1 MLAQA
6 HEEANGFPLLL
17 QPLLHCSSCMH
28 QTATL
33 VLQVLLLDE
42 LTTFLDSADQQGVLK
57 AVKGLVGSQGSESV
71 TALWVSMFLHL
82 ATDTCASS
90 CNANLSALHVLHVW
104 MHTRTCQ
111 NQLWLG
117 PSASTAS
124 ADISYSKK
132 TNRNC
137 ICCLKLS

>member
-71 TALWVSMFLHL
+71 TALWVSTFLHL
-82 ATDTCASS
+82 ATDTCAK
-90 CNANLSALHVLHVW
+90 CCALVPLVA
-104 MHTRTCQ
+104 MPTCQ
-111 NQLWLG
+111 HYMSCMYG
-117 PSASTAS
+117 CTHAPAK
-124 ADISYSKK
+124 ISYG
-132 TNRNC
+132 
-137 ICCLKLS
+137 